1 MRSPCP
7 GDIGADGGPA
17 SRTCGGLRGP
27 GGWGATRQLCWE
39 GQWGSSVPGHS
50 PARANLGR
58 IVTASQTQSSTA
70 AVDTRPLSGQ
80 EERPRDQAKR
90 WPTGHLGQHLQ
101 PHPL

>member
-1 MRSPCP
+1 MISVQME
-7 GDIGADGGPA
+7 AL
-17 SRTCGGLRGP
+17 LRGP
-27 GGWGATRQLCWE
+27 VEGSGVRGGEWGATRQLRWE
-39 GQWGSSVPGHS
+39 RQGESSVPGRS
-50 PARANLGR
+50 PAQAKLSR

-70 AVDTRPLSGQ
+70 AVDTGPLSKQ